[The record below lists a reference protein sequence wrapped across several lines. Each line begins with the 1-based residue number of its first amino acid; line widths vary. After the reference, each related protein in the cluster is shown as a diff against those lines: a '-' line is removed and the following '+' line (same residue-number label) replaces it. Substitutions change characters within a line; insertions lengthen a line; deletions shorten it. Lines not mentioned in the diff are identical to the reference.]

1 MIQKVITNQETLAIY
16 FHQVNERHP
25 QSVLDIGMVL
35 KRLGT
40 VSRQARGNEI
50 SKDLLLCGIDYFSQF
65 HMEVYHKVYNTILS
79 RGQFLNCLLTLPA
92 FDMVVLLEMD
102 EILDREEEDIIW
114 EAYIIPNVNGVLT
127 DVEIAKRQYEAGRIF
142 SFDILSTGQQSYAWV
157 SGDDMRG
164 GV

>member
-1 MIQKVITNQETLAIY
+1 MTQKVITNQETLAIY
-16 FHQVNERHP
+16 FHQLNERHP
-25 QSVLDIGMVL
+25 RSVLDIGMVL

-40 VSRQARGNEI
+40 VSRQARTYEI
-50 SKDLLLCGIDYFSQF
+50 SKDLLLCGVDYYSLF

-79 RGQFLNCLLTLPA
+79 REQFLNNLLSLPA

-102 EILDREEEDIIW
+102 GVLEKEEEDIIW

-127 DVEIAKRQYEAGRIF
+127 DVEIAKRQYEAGRI
-142 SFDILSTGQQSYAWV
+142 SNFDVLTIVQQSYAWV
-157 SGDDMRG
+157 SGMNMRG